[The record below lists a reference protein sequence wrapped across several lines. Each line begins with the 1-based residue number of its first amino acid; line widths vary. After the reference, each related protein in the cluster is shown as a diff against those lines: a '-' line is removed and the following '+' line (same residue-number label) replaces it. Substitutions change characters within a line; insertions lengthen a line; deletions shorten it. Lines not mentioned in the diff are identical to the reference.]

1 MDHAQRGG
9 SGHRRS
15 HLRLLARL
23 QRPLTRGR
31 DDYFKVPGQRG
42 TSTVRRV
49 PVDDGRAG
57 CRRWMGCASA
67 ADRSADSVGKEGKCF
82 CWPGSDAA
90 GPRTLRRESRACA
103 EARKAR
109 QLSDEACVFESCDAC
124 IWRCGGPT
132 SAAGPVCSPRS
143 LCPRP
148 LTRRRGMWC
157 VFRNCARAS
166 LRAGSDAGRNI
177 CITLMMSSRKKPEM
191 QYGWLAS

>member
-1 MDHAQRGG
+1 MISGEAARGDDG
-9 SGHRRS
+9 
-15 HLRLLARL
+15 
-23 QRPLTRGR
+23 QCR
-31 DDYFKVPGQRG
+31 DDNFKALGQRG
-42 TSTVRRV
+42 ASTVRRV
-49 PVDDGRAG
+49 PVGDGRAG
-57 CRRWMGCASA
+57 CCRWMGCASA
-67 ADRSADSVGKEGKCF
+67 ADRTADSVGKEGKFLCQ
-82 CWPGSDAA
+82 SAADAA
-90 GPRTLRRESRACA
+90 GRRTLRRESLACA

-109 QLSDEACVFESCDAC
+109 QPSGEACVFESCDAC

-166 LRAGSDAGRNI
+166 LRAGSEAGRNI